1 LEIPVAKNHFGGA
14 GDVEALVAEFHRV
27 HDRVFAVRDEGQAV
41 ECLNWRGRLIAR
53 VNPPALEP
61 PRRKGEQAAQAE
73 RRRQAYFA
81 GGLVDTPIFLG
92 DQLNVGAVIE
102 GPAIIEEPTS
112 TLVVYPGSVA
122 NVSAGGRYILTPPEE
137 AEL

>member
-1 LEIPVAKNHFGGA
+1 MDPSRKPA
-14 GDVEALVAEFHRV
+14 DQTVEA
-27 HDRVFAVRDEGQAV
+27 Q
-41 ECLNWRGRLIAR
+41 
-53 VNPPALEP
+53 
-61 PRRKGEQAAQAE
+61 

-81 GGLVDTPIFLG
+81 GGLVDTAIFLG
-92 DQLNVGAVIE
+92 DQLDVGAVVE

-122 NVSAGGRYILTPPEE
+122 RVSAGGRYILTPPEE